1 MTTSDDRDFHLLPTV
16 IERCRNRRGELKL
29 ADSTGA
35 RLTGGETLIRALV
48 LRRVLRRHFL
58 ADDERLVGVMLPST
72 VAGAVT
78 NLALALDRRVSV
90 NLNFMLNQATLDQC
104 VERAGLTHIIT
115 SRKVLERLGMEQ
127 QPEHIILEDVPAL
140 VGRRDKAICAAE
152 GMAMPVGMLSR
163 RLGLDTIQP
172 DDLFTILFTSGSTGV
187 PKGVMLSHNNVSSN
201 CAALARG
208 IDIRD
213 TDILVGILPFFHA
226 FGLTVSLWLPLI
238 EDAAA
243 VYHTSPLEAEHIGR
257 VTQTFGGTILVAT
270 PTFLRLF
277 MARCA
282 PEQFASLNLV
292 ATGAEPLRRDLI
304 EAFEARFGLRPFE
317 GYGATETSPA
327 IAFNMPPERAPDHT
341 HALLKEGTVGR
352 AIEHVTIEIRDR
364 DTGRPLPIGEEGLV
378 CVSGPN
384 VMLGYLDDPERTAT
398 VVVDGWYNTSDIGFL
413 DEDGFLEITGR
424 ASQFS
429 KIAGETVPHL
439 LVESAI
445 AELLGVGEAD
455 TPVIAVTAVPDT
467 RKGER
472 IVIVHTTLPMTGQE
486 VGAGLREAG
495 FPPLFIPS
503 PDSFVHVDAIP
514 VLPSGKVD
522 LGAIRTIAL
531 ERFSVEPA
539 TAGH

>member
-1 MTTSDDRDFHLLPTV
+1 M
-16 IERCRNRRGELKL
+16 KL

-35 RLTGGETLIRALV
+35 RLNGGETLIRALV

-58 ADDERLVGVMLPST
+58 AEDERMVGVMLPST

-90 NLNFMLNQATLDQC
+90 NLNFMLNQVILDQC
-104 VERAGLTHIIT
+104 AERAALRHIIT

-127 QPEHIILEDVPAL
+127 KPEHIILEDVPAL

-152 GMAMPVGMLSR
+152 GMAMPVGMLVR
-163 RLGLDTIQP
+163 HLGLDKIQP
-172 DDLFTILFTSGSTGV
+172 DDPFTILFTSGSTGV
-187 PKGVMLSHNNVSSN
+187 PKGVMLSHNNVASN

-243 VYHTSPLEAEHIGR
+243 VYHTSPLEAEHVGR

-270 PTFLRLF
+270 PTFLRLY

-304 EAFEARFGLRPFE
+304 DAFEARFGLRPFE

-327 IAFNMPPERAPDHT
+327 IAFNMPPERAPNHT
-341 HALLKEGTVGR
+341 HALLKESTVGR

-378 CVSGPN
+378 WVTGPN
-384 VMLGYLDDPERTAT
+384 VMLGYLDDPERTAR

-413 DEDGFLEITGR
+413 DEDGFLKITGR

-445 AELLGVGEAD
+445 AGVLGLGDAD
-455 TPVIAVTAVPDT
+455 TPVIAVTAVPDV

-472 IVIVHTTLPMTGQE
+472 IVIVHTRIPIDGREIGTK
-486 VGAGLREAG
+486 LRESG
-495 FPPLFIPS
+495 FPPLYIPS
-503 PDSFVHVDAIP
+503 PDSYLEVDAIP
-514 VLPSGKVD
+514 VLPTGKVD
-522 LGAIRTIAL
+522 LGAIRALAL
-531 ERFSVEPA
+531 ERFKMEPA
-539 TAGH
+539 SAKR